1 LIISKKP
8 LVLINMST
16 ITKSMFESIKTA
28 LVKNNPQQSR
38 NKDILKCEV
47 GNTYTVRL
55 IPNTANPEKTF
66 FHYYTFGWTSFCTG
80 QYVGAVSP
88 SSFGGRDPIA
98 EYRYKI
104 LKTGTEDEKQK
115 ARAILRSE
123 KWLVNAYVINDPVTP
138 ENNGKTMIVR
148 YGKQLHKIIMDAI
161 EGEGA
166 EDFGLKIFDLSE
178 KGCNLKIKVEQQGDY
193 PTYVSSKFTMPK
205 AIEGLDKSKV
215 DDLYKSIIDLEA
227 VLPARSYDELNNMLA
242 EHYFCSAEA
251 TAEAKPT
258 AKTTAAV
265 KPKQDAP
272 ISGKNAED
280 LLEDDTVKQLLAG
293 LDGPS
298 S

>member
-1 LIISKKP
+1 
-8 LVLINMST
+8 MST

-28 LVKNNPQQSR
+28 LIKNNPQQSR

-55 IPNTANPEKTF
+55 IPNASNPEKTF

-80 QYVGAVSP
+80 QYVAAVSP

-98 EYRYKI
+98 EYRYKV
-104 LKTGTEDEKQK
+104 LKTGTDDEKQK

-123 KWLVNAYVINDPVTP
+123 KWLVNAFIVNDPVTP
-138 ENNGKTMIVR
+138 ENNGKVMIVR

-205 AIEGLDKSKV
+205 AVEGLDKNKL
-215 DDLYKSIIDLEA
+215 DDVYKGIIDLEG
-227 VLPARSYDELNNMLA
+227 VLPVRAYDELNNMLA
-242 EHYFCSAEA
+242 EHYFYSQDASQPA
-251 TAEAKPT
+251 NSQAVKKTAPVAVAATSTKTAE
-258 AKTTAAV
+258 
-265 KPKQDAP
+265 DM
-272 ISGKNAED
+272 
-280 LLEDDTVKQLLAG
+280 LEDDTVKQLLSG
-293 LDGPS
+293 LDNNEIS
-298 S
+298 